1 VALKLELAQ
10 TVALGPF
17 NPYIISPLWLVKER
31 LLPEGRANVLMKV
44 FGEGGA
50 FIFHDIEWEVSQQRL
65 VISSLAEDCGELLA
79 KILDRLPHTPVQGVG
94 HNFHFVCA
102 VSDWGSSPRPQLG
115 SMERKDLSEISP
127 IEQTRWAGLFLRRD
141 ARVEVTVA
149 QTEERMMVLMNYH
162 RGTNPY
168 DIQKAIAAARTF
180 QDDRKDAAELLR
192 RLVGQEVMP

>member
-17 NPYIISPLWLVKER
+17 NPYIISPLWLVKVG
-31 LLPEGRANVLMKV
+31 LLPGGQVNVLMKV
-44 FGEGGA
+44 FGEGGS
-50 FIFHDIEWEVSQQRL
+50 FLFHGIEWEVSQQRL
-65 VISSLAEDCGELLA
+65 VISSLSMDCGELLA
-79 KILDRLPHTPVQGVG
+79 KILDLLPHTPVQGVG
-94 HNFHFVCA
+94 HNFHFVCGI
-102 VSDWGSSPRPQLG
+102 SEWGSSPCPQLG
-115 SMERKDLSEISP
+115 SMERKDLGEISP

-168 DIQKAIAAARTF
+168 DFRNAVAAARTF
-180 QDDRKDAAELLR
+180 QDDRNDAAELLR
-192 RLVGQEVMP
+192 RLAGQEVMP